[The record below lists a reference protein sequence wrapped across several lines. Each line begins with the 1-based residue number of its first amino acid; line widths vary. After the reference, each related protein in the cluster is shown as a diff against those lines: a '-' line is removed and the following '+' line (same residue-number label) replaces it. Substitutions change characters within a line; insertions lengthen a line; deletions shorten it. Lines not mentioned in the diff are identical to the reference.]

1 MSMRKAHDDN
11 EKRWNITNVENCLV
25 KISEEKHGNPTIVLL
40 HKTLLAVLRES
51 REHSY

>member
-25 KISEEKHGNPTIVLL
+25 KISKKHGNPTIVLL